1 MLETADPRE
10 TPLHPRHAKRLLGHE
25 KAVAGLA
32 SAYRSGKLHHAWLIA
47 GPRGIGKATLAYR
60 LARTLLQGDQ
70 VPLLPPGSLDSNPDS
85 LPSQLIAARSH
96 PDLLVVERSLDR
108 EGKRLKAQ
116 ISAEDARAAG
126 QFFSLTPAMG
136 GYRVCIVDA
145 ADDLNPTAANA
156 LLKILEEPPRRALF
170 LLIAHAPG
178 KLLPTIRSRA
188 IALNLSPLSTED
200 VVEVLSGLETGASAA
215 EIEDAA
221 KLSEGSPGR
230 ALNLIGSDGARLFL
244 EARSIIGSRK
254 LADKRKLL
262 EIASAMQRREA
273 GEDFQIFA
281 GLLID
286 WLSGQARSAA
296 LQGPAGEAQ
305 SWARMSQEIGHSI
318 RRANALNLDR
328 RQLLLEAFDTVEQ
341 AVGR

>member
-1 MLETADPRE
+1 MTETNDPRE
-10 TPLHPRHAKRLLGHE
+10 TPLHPRHAKRLIGHE
-25 KAVAGLA
+25 KAETGLL
-32 SAYRSGKLHHAWLIA
+32 SAYRCGKLHHAWLIA
-47 GPRGIGKATLAYR
+47 GPKGIGKATLAYR
-60 LARTLLQGDQ
+60 FARFVLQGPNAQ
-70 VPLLPPGSLDSNPDS
+70 TSLDPDPDS
-85 LPSQLIAARSH
+85 LASQLIAARSH

-108 EGKRLKAQ
+108 DGKRLKAQ
-116 ISAEDARAAG
+116 ISAEEARAAG

-188 IALNLSPLSTED
+188 IALNLSPLSTGE
-200 VVEVLSGLETGASAA
+200 VVEALNGLETGASPA

-230 ALNLIGSDGARLFL
+230 ALELIGSDGARLFL
-244 EARSIIGSRK
+244 EARPIIGSRR
-254 LADKRKLL
+254 LSDRRKLL
-262 EIASAMQRREA
+262 DIASSMQRREA
-273 GEDFQIFA
+273 ADDFQIFA
-281 GLLID
+281 GLLVD

-296 LQGPAGEAQ
+296 LQGPAGDAQ